1 MSDTA
6 LIDQNDVGAWNQ
18 SDNNRY
24 NKLPYYL
31 MKATA
36 AHREQHV
43 GLGRLL
49 KDTIPWTPNQGTTQ
63 KRVAVTGSP
72 ILRQQARPRAL
83 IEGDPL
89 TDTPDTD
96 ETSHDVIVYEH
107 EFTSKHFHYLPSFQD
122 FFGGHVKPN
131 YQAMLDQQ
139 ANYLDF
145 FYRTQIWEHSPY
157 VYVCGVGLIE
167 APVPSD
173 LLSTTTGKTNA
184 WFLGEIATKVMEK
197 KGYFDLASLYDIVH
211 GASEEIGMTPYSGKP
226 NENNDN
232 IPLDEQYAALIS
244 KEVWLNWIE
253 DPWLKEN
260 RPIDMNIV
268 TKGFQGSFFGQAK
281 AMRQGLPERY
291 LVSDDLSTVSLPAP
305 EERYTNGP
313 LKGRIKRTLDY
324 RRTSQIEVSYLFGGN
339 GYSKMKVA
347 PTPADFAAARD
358 GKPFNWN
365 GKPNLT
371 KQFLIDRKDAAGTI
385 RQVWNNGRY
394 IRYES
399 NLAMGIGRDN
409 PQNVLPIV
417 YLRRKPQLNA

>member
-1 MSDTA
+1 MPDTP
-6 LIDQNDVGAWNQ
+6 LIDQNDVGAWNE
-18 SDNNRY
+18 SDVNRFH
-24 NKLPYYL
+24 KTPYYL

-36 AHREQHV
+36 AEREQHV

-49 KDTIPWTPNQGTTQ
+49 KATIPWQTNQGTVQ
-63 KRVAVTGSP
+63 KRVAITGSP
-72 ILRQQARPRAL
+72 IIRQQARPRAL

-107 EFTSKHFHYLPSFQD
+107 EFVSKHFHFLPSFQD
-122 FFGGHVKPN
+122 FFGGHLKPN
-131 YQAMLDQQ
+131 FQAMVRDQ
-139 ANYLDF
+139 NNFLDF

-167 APVPSD
+167 APVPPD
-173 LLSTTTGKTNA
+173 LLSTSSGKTEE
-184 WFLGEIATKVMEK
+184 WFLDQVARPLMEK
-197 KGYFDLASLYDIVH
+197 KGYFDLSALYDIVH
-211 GASEEIGMTPYSGKP
+211 GASEELGMTPYSGKP
-226 NENNDN
+226 DENTDA
-232 IPLDEQYAALIS
+232 IPLAERYAALIS

-260 RPIDMNIV
+260 RPIDMNVV
-268 TKGFQGSFFGQAK
+268 TKGFQGDFFGQAK

-291 LVSDDLSTVSLPAP
+291 LLSEDMDSITMPQP
-305 EERYTNGP
+305 EERYVNGP
-313 LKGRIKRTLDY
+313 LKGRIRRTLPY
-324 RRTSQIEVSYLFGGN
+324 RRTSQIEVSYIFGGDS
-339 GYSKMKVA
+339 YAKMKVA

-371 KQFLIDRKDAAGTI
+371 KQFMIDRRDRDGNI

-399 NLAMGIGRDN
+399 TLAMGIGRDN
-409 PQNVLPIV
+409 PQNVLPVI
-417 YLRRKPQLNA
+417 YLRRKPTLNR